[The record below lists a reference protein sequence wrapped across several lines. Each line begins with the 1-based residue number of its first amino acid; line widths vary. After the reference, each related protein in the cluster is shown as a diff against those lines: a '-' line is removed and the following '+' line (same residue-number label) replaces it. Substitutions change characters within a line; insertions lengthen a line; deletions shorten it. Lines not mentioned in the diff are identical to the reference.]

1 MDKSNFLRYWHNVR
15 QLTVKLID
23 EFPADSFDFRPAP
36 EIMTVYQL
44 FKHIIQVEIYIRE
57 GFLTG
62 NWEVKDTVGSNMFV
76 KELLK
81 ERLISENQKTIR
93 LLSELPE
100 GKFLKIRETP
110 LGNVSGEILLLVAI
124 DEEIHHR
131 GNLYTYL
138 RCLGKV
144 PPRMVQNYSEILKE
158 TDDVSENQ

>member
-44 FKHIIQVEIYIRE
+44 FKHIIQVEMYIRE

-62 NWEVKDTVGSNMFV
+62 KWEVLDTVGSNMFV
-76 KELLK
+76 KDLLK

-131 GNLYTYL
+131 GNLCTYL